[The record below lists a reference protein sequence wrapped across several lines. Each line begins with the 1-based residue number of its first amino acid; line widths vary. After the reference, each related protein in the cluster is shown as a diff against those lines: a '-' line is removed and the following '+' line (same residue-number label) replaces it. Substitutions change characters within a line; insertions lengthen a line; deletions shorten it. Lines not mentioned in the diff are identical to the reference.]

1 LSQNNQKREPEKP
14 RTAEFEQCIQD
25 VMKQGHEKGSAFAI
39 CTTTFEKAQKPIFVG
54 ESESQKLHLFSESI
68 KLRGR
73 RVSGVAI
80 HPKRIFHPEE
90 NMTHVYLRE
99 ELQNAAPTLIGKP
112 FGIDHM
118 YVLPPPNVITNAW
131 YDPKEDGVAFE
142 GTVDEQIAE
151 QIQDEAFKGLS
162 IELNWLKPGG
172 KVEFL
177 NGVAPRNFEL
187 TSVHLLRHFP
197 PGDKD
202 AYIKF
207 WNGIMEQLVYGPART
222 IDDRVNSL
230 ESQFKEMRSMLE
242 VISGKID
249 VLSRSPSP
257 SPVTPSSST
266 PGTPK
271 LQVVIPIGEK
281 AQTQSS
287 ESGKVQE
294 AEWTTEYIN
303 NLPDSS
309 FAYIEPGG
317 EKDADGKTTP
327 RGKRHL
333 PFKNTDGTI
342 DHDHVRNALARLDQT
357 EISTEA
363 KGEAKK
369 KLCAA
374 AKELEIES
382 EVCGL
387 APKQGE
393 SEAVVALRKRLAE
406 TEAKLVEVQKASIEK
421 EAAWAEKLAEAEK
434 TKPEP
439 PDLVALRK
447 QMVETEANLA
457 ASQKQVKTWQE
468 KYHRFSEAIAGK
480 IPIISVW
487 KAWSGGP
494 QQFVREIEKTLRE
507 FAL

>member
-1 LSQNNQKREPEKP
+1 
-14 RTAEFEQCIQD
+14 
-25 VMKQGHEKGSAFAI
+25 MKQGHEKGSAFAI
-39 CTTTFEKAQKPIFVG
+39 CTATFEKAQKPIFVG
-54 ESESQKLHLFSESI
+54 ETETQKLHLFTESI
-68 KLRGR
+68 KLKGR
-73 RVSGVAI
+73 KVSGVAI

-118 YVLPPPNVITNAW
+118 YVLPPPNLITNAW

-142 GTVDEQIAE
+142 GTVDEEIAE
-151 QIQDEAFKGLS
+151 QIHNEAFKGIS

-172 KVEFL
+172 KVEFQ

-187 TSVHLLRHFP
+187 TSVHLLRNFP

-230 ESQFKEMRSMLE
+230 ETQFKEMRTMLE

-249 VLSRSPSP
+249 VLSRSPSASVAAP
-257 SPVTPSSST
+257 GSSM
-266 PGTPK
+266 PGAPK
-271 LQVVIPIGEK
+271 LQVVIPLGEK
-281 AQTQSS
+281 AP
-287 ESGKVQE
+287 ESGKVEE
-294 AEWTTEYIN
+294 AQWTTEYVN
-303 NLPDSS
+303 DLPDSA
-309 FAYIEPGG
+309 FAAIEPGG
-317 EKDADGKTTP
+317 QKDEQGKTTP
-327 RGKRHL
+327 RNLRHL
-333 PFKNTDGTI
+333 EHHNDQGNVDQP
-342 DHDHVRNALARLDQT
+342 HVTNALSRLDQT
-357 EISTEA
+357 KISDELKAHA
-363 KGEAKK
+363 KGH
-369 KLCAA
+369 LCNH
-374 AKELEIES
+374 AKELGMTS

-387 APKQGE
+387 TPNQSE
-393 SEAVVALRKRLAE
+393 SEDTATLRKRLAE
-406 TEAKLVEVQKASIEK
+406 AEAKLVEVQKASIEK

-434 TKPEP
+434 VKPEP

-447 QMVETEANLA
+447 QMVETEAKLA
-457 ASQKQVKTWQE
+457 ASQKQVKAWQE

-494 QQFVREIEKTLRE
+494 QQFVREIEKTMRE
-507 FAL
+507 FTL

>member
-1 LSQNNQKREPEKP
+1 
-14 RTAEFEQCIQD
+14 
-25 VMKQGHEKGSAFAI
+25 MKQGHEKGSAFAI
-39 CTTTFEKAQKPIFVG
+39 CTATFEKAQKPIFVG
-54 ESESQKLHLFSESI
+54 ESETQKLHLFSESI
-68 KLRGR
+68 KLKGR
-73 RVSGVAI
+73 KVSGVAI

-112 FGIDHM
+112 FGIDHT
-118 YVLPPPNVITNAW
+118 YVLPPPNLITNAW

-142 GTVDEQIAE
+142 GTVDEEIAE
-151 QIQDEAFKGLS
+151 QIHNEAFKGIS
-162 IELNWLKPGG
+162 IELNWLRPGG
-172 KVEFL
+172 KVEFQ

-187 TSVHLLRHFP
+187 TSVHLLRKFP

-222 IDDRVNSL
+222 IDDRINSL
-230 ESQFKEMRSMLE
+230 ESQFREMRSMLE
-242 VISGKID
+242 VLNGKID
-249 VLSRSPSP
+249 VLSRNPSGSLTTTSPAI
-257 SPVTPSSST
+257 
-266 PGTPK
+266 PGAAK

-281 AQTQSS
+281 AHLL
-287 ESGKVQE
+287 GKAQE

-309 FAYIEPGG
+309 FAYIEPDG

-333 PFKNTDGTI
+333 PFKNADGSL
-342 DHDHVRNALARLDQT
+342 DPDHVRNALARLDQT
-357 EISTEA
+357 EISAEA

-374 AKELEIES
+374 AKELQIES
-382 EVCGL
+382 EVCGVT
-387 APKQGE
+387 PKQGE
-393 SEAVVALRKRLAE
+393 SEVVVTLRKRLE
-406 TEAKLVEVQKASIEK
+406 QTEAKLADVQKTSIEK
-421 EAAWAEKLAEAEK
+421 EVAWAEKLAEAEK
-434 TKPEP
+434 AKTEP
-439 PDLVALRK
+439 TDVVALRK
-447 QMVETEANLA
+447 QMVETEAKLA
-457 ASQKQVKTWQE
+457 ESQKQVKTWQE
-468 KYHRFSEAIAGK
+468 RYHRFAEAVAAK

>member
-1 LSQNNQKREPEKP
+1 
-14 RTAEFEQCIQD
+14 
-25 VMKQGHEKGSAFAI
+25 MKQGHEKGSAFAI

-54 ESESQKLHLFSESI
+54 ESETQKLHLFSESI
-68 KLRGR
+68 KLRGH

-112 FGIDHM
+112 FGIDHI
-118 YVLPPPNVITNAW
+118 YVLPPPNLITNAW

-151 QIQDEAFKGLS
+151 QIQDEAFKGIS

-172 KVEFL
+172 KVEFQ

-187 TSVHLLRHFP
+187 TSVHLLRNFP

-207 WNGIMEQLVYGPART
+207 WNGIMEQLIYGPART

-230 ESQFKEMRSMLE
+230 ESQFKEMRAMLE

-249 VLSRSPSP
+249 VLSRSPSASVVAP
-257 SPVTPSSST
+257 GSSM
-266 PGTPK
+266 PGAPK

-281 AQTQSS
+281 EQGQSPP
-287 ESGKVQE
+287 EAGKVQE
-294 AEWTTEYIN
+294 AQWTTEYVN
-303 NLPDSS
+303 NLADSA
-309 FAYIEPGG
+309 FAAIEPGG
-317 EKDADGKTTP
+317 QKDEQGKTTP
-327 RGKRHL
+327 RSLRHL
-333 PFKNTDGTI
+333 EH
-342 DHDHVRNALARLDQT
+342 HDEQGNVDQPHVANALQRLDQT
-357 EISTEA
+357 KISDELKAHA
-363 KGEAKK
+363 KSH
-369 KLCAA
+369 LCNH
-374 AKELEIES
+374 AKELGMTS

-387 APKQGE
+387 APKQSE
-393 SEAVVALRKRLAE
+393 SEAVVTLRKRLAE
-406 TEAKLVEVQKASIEK
+406 TEAKLADVQKASIEK
-421 EAAWAEKLAEAEK
+421 EAAWAEKLAETETGK
-434 TKPEP
+434 TEP
-439 PDLVALRK
+439 PDVVALRK
-447 QMVETEANLA
+447 KVVETEAKLSD
-457 ASQKQVKTWQE
+457 SQKQVKTWQE
-468 KYHRFSEAIAGK
+468 KYHRFAEAVAAK

-507 FAL
+507 FRTQGA

>member
-1 LSQNNQKREPEKP
+1 LSEKQH
-14 RTAEFEQCIQD
+14 TAEFEQCIAD

-39 CTTTFEKAQKPIFVG
+39 CTATFEKAQKPIFLG
-54 ESESQKLHLFSESI
+54 ESEAPKLHLFSESI
-68 KLRGR
+68 KLKGHK
-73 RVSGVAI
+73 VSGVAI

-118 YVLPPPNVITNAW
+118 YVLPPPNLITNAW

-142 GTVDEQIAE
+142 GTVDDQIAE
-151 QIQDEAFKGLS
+151 QIEDEAFKGIS

-172 KVEFL
+172 KVEFQ

-187 TSVHLLRHFP
+187 TSVHLLRRFP

-222 IDDRVNSL
+222 IDDRVDSL
-230 ESQFKEMRSMLE
+230 ETQFKEMWTRVE
-242 VISGKID
+242 VISGKIE
-249 VLSRSPSP
+249 VLSRSPPSSLSP
-257 SPVTPSSST
+257 SNTGM
-266 PGTPK
+266 PGAAK

-281 AQTQSS
+281 AQFL
-287 ESGKVQE
+287 GKSQE
-294 AEWTTEYIN
+294 AEWTAEYIN
-303 NLPDSS
+303 NLPDSA
-309 FAYIEPGG
+309 FAYIEAGG
-317 EKDADGKTTP
+317 EKDAEGKTTP
-327 RGKRHL
+327 RSKRHL
-333 PFKNTDGTI
+333 PFRNADGSL
-342 DHDHVRNALARLDQT
+342 DADHVRNALARLDQT
-357 EISTEA
+357 AIGSEA

-374 AKELEIES
+374 AKELQIES

-393 SEAVVALRKRLAE
+393 SEATVALRKRLSEAE
-406 TEAKLVEVQKASIEK
+406 TQLAEVQKSSAQK
-421 EAAWAEKLAEAEK
+421 EATLTAKLAEAEK
-434 TKPEP
+434 AKAES

-447 QMVETEANLA
+447 QVVDTEAKLA
-457 ASQKQVKTWQE
+457 ESQKQVKAWQD
-468 KYHRFSEAIAGK
+468 KYHRFAEAVAAK

-494 QQFVREIEKTLRE
+494 QQFVREVEKTLRE
-507 FAL
+507 FSIPKS